1 MEKYS
6 AIMEMYYGKRG
17 DGQNIKPSEEY
28 HERME
33 ECSKIEEK
41 LKARLKNDK
50 EGLKLLDDLSWGY
63 AGVEAAVAEY
73 HYHEGF
79 SFGLLIGTEAAGTH

>member
-1 MEKYS
+1 MERYS

-50 EGLKLLDDLSWGY
+50 EGLKLLDDLSWAH
-63 AGVEAAVAEY
+63 AGVEAAAVEN
-73 HYHEGF
+73 HYREGF
-79 SFGLLIGTEAAGTH
+79 AFGLLIGTEAAGTR